1 MRICRILKMHLRIL
15 LVCYLYCSVLN
26 VKRPYLSKSS
36 EYLCQSKDEV
46 NTILAELA
54 ITYQN
59 AHGQN
64 PDWLDIST
72 DYWHTTC
79 QKGQSG
85 TRGHLRP
92 DEVGI
97 LHCRPQTVGPHI
109 QRPLGP
115 YWYVSSKFSLICVS
129 NRQCAYIKTYKAILK
144 VEISEFNV

>member
-26 VKRPYLSKSS
+26 VKRPYLSKPS

-72 DYWHTTC
+72 DRLLAYHMLER
-79 QKGQSG
+79 SI
-85 TRGHLRP
+85 RHERAP
-92 DEVGI
+92 
-97 LHCRPQTVGPHI
+97 
-109 QRPLGP
+109 
-115 YWYVSSKFSLICVS
+115 SS
-129 NRQCAYIKTYKAILK
+129 
-144 VEISEFNV
+144 